1 MYRYYTFVKTNF
13 MKHLFVLIF
22 CLFSVFSY
30 AQNHKQTNLKV
41 TPVDKLINLDS
52 IDFKALHKANLEYA
66 KDKLPKKKIDI
77 SESIL
82 DYRYMYIID
91 PRDGSYFEIQ
101 YPRPQDLTMS
111 FALTSAT
118 ILTAFYLNR

>member
-22 CLFSVFSY
+22 CLFSVFSC